1 MFGRTAF
8 ETDEPEVAAEV
19 LSDAYAEM
27 ALTMGDDEAA
37 FRFELE
43 RFDAGPFQL
52 DEMAIGARARFGFV
66 PEEEFFVSRVI
77 EGRLGVRQPGWDEDE
92 LFVPGEIALAG
103 RADVE
108 METEVG
114 IETEADPFA
123 QKVLILRASAVR
135 EAAGL
140 EPDAE
145 TPRFTSSR
153 AISPHRARTW
163 KRARDFVHNMLEV
176 DPDVATAPLVIG
188 SANRMLAGLLLAT
201 FPNQTT
207 APPLRRDDH
216 DARRPG
222 TLHRAIAFIES
233 NADLDIDIGDI
244 AAAAE
249 VSRRAIQLAFRRH
262 LDTTPTAYLRRV
274 RLDFAH
280 AELIAGSPVDLTV
293 TEVAYRWGF
302 SSPSRFA
309 ERYRVAFGLSPS
321 ETLRR

>member
-1 MFGRTAF
+1 MFGRTSF
-8 ETDEPEVAAEV
+8 ETDEPEVAVEM
-19 LSDAYAEM
+19 LSEAYAEM
-27 ALTMGDDEAA
+27 ALTMGEDEVP
-37 FRFELE
+37 FRFALD

-66 PEEEFFVSRVI
+66 PEEGFFISRVV
-77 EGRLGVRQPGWDEDE
+77 EGHLGVREHGWAEDE

-103 RADVE
+103 RSGIE
-108 METEVG
+108 METDVD
-114 IETEADPFA
+114 AFA
-123 QKVLILRASAVR
+123 QEVVTVPAAAVR

-140 EPDAE
+140 GPDAE
-145 TPRFTSSR
+145 VPVFTS
-153 AISPHRARTW
+153 AHPISPQRARTW
-163 KRARDFVHNMLEV
+163 KRARDFVNDMLEV

-188 SANRMLAGLLLAT
+188 SANRMLASLLLVT
-201 FPNQTT
+201 FPNKAI
-207 APPLRRDDH
+207 APPPRRDDH

-222 TLHRAIAFIES
+222 TIHRAIAFIES
-233 NADLDIDIGDI
+233 SADLDIGIADI

-274 RLDFAH
+274 RLDLAH
-280 AELIAGSPVDLTV
+280 AELIAGSPADLTV

-309 ERYRVAFGLSPS
+309 ERYRTAFGCSPS

>member
-1 MFGRTAF
+1 MFGRTSF
-8 ETDEPEVAAEV
+8 DTDEPEIAIEV
-19 LSDAYAEM
+19 LTEVYADM
-27 ALTMGDDEAA
+27 ALTLSDDDAA
-37 FRFELE
+37 FRLALE
-43 RFDAGPFQL
+43 RFDAGPFHL
-52 DEMAIGARARFGFV
+52 DEMRIGARARFGFES
-66 PEEEFFVSRVI
+66 EEEFFIGRVV
-77 EGRLGVRQPGWDEDE
+77 EGRLGVREHGWSEDE
-92 LFVPGEIALAG
+92 LFQPGEIALIG
-103 RADVE
+103 RPGVE
-108 METEVG
+108 TETEV
-114 IETEADPFA
+114 DSFA
-123 QKVLILRASAVR
+123 QKVTTLRAAAVR

-140 EPDAE
+140 DPDAE
-145 TPRFTSSR
+145 LPVFTSPR
-153 AISPHRARTW
+153 PISPQRARTW
-163 KRARDFVHNMLEV
+163 RRARDFVSNMLEV
-176 DPDVATAPLVIG
+176 DPDVAAAPLVIG

-201 FPNQTT
+201 FPNRTT

-222 TLHRAIAFIES
+222 TVHRAIAFIES
-233 NADLDIDIGDI
+233 NADMDIDIGDI

-280 AELIAGSPVDLTV
+280 AELIAGSPAELTV

-309 ERYRVAFGLSPS
+309 ERYRVAYGISPS

>member
-1 MFGRTAF
+1 MFGRTSF
-8 ETDEPEVAAEV
+8 DTDEPEVAVEV
-19 LSDAYAEM
+19 LTEVYADM
-27 ALTMGDDEAA
+27 ALTLGDEAG
-37 FRFELE
+37 FRFALD

-52 DEMAIGARARFGFV
+52 DEMAIEARARFGF
-66 PEEEFFVSRVI
+66 ESEADFFIGRVV
-77 EGRLGVRQPGWDEDE
+77 EGRLGVREHGWSEDE
-92 LFVPGEIALAG
+92 LFRPGEVALIA
-103 RADVE
+103 RP
-108 METEVG
+108 G
-114 IETEADPFA
+114 IETETEVDSYS
-123 QKVLILRASAVR
+123 QKVTTLRAAAVR

-140 EPDAE
+140 DPDAE
-145 TPRFTSSR
+145 LPVFTSPR
-153 AISPHRARTW
+153 PISPHRARTW
-163 KRARDFVHNMLEV
+163 KRARDFVNSMLEI

-201 FPNQTT
+201 FPNKAT

-222 TLHRAIAFIES
+222 TVHRAIAFIES
-233 NADLDIDIGDI
+233 NADMDIDIGDI
-244 AAAAE
+244 AAAAD

-262 LDTTPTAYLRRV
+262 LDSTPTAYLRRV

-280 AELIAGSPVDLTV
+280 AELIAGNPADLTV

-309 ERYRVAFGLSPS
+309 ERYRMAFGVSPR